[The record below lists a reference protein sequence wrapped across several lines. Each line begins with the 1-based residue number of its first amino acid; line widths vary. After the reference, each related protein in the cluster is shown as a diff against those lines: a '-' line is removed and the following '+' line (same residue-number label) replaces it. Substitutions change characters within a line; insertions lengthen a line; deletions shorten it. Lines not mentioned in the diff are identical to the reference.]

1 MVVAALAGPVTI
13 VGLYFMAEDSLMQA
27 MRMSSMGAAP
37 AQVRERDLSY
47 LSLAS
52 GDPDQVI
59 ASLEPKVTRD
69 DFVTNVRYGAP
80 GQAFLLAEA
89 YRAKGDTPDARR
101 FYLRAQQAAV
111 GFDEGLTPHLVD
123 KHARWQAQFGTDF
136 DFWLPDPPEMKIL
149 SDRIRAVS
157 QQRLDQLSK

>member
-13 VGLYFMAEDSLMQA
+13 AGLYFIAEDSLMQA
-27 MRMSSMGAAP
+27 MKLSSVGAAP

-59 ASLEPKVTRD
+59 ASLEPKVSRD
-69 DFVTNVRYGAP
+69 DFITNVRYGAP

-89 YRAKGDTPDARR
+89 YRAKGDMPAARR

-111 GFDEGLTPHLVD
+111 GFDEVLTPRMMD
-123 KHARWQAQFGTDF
+123 RQARWQAQFGDF
-136 DFWLPDPPEMKIL
+136 DFWLPNAPEMKIL

-157 QQRLDQLSK
+157 QQRLDQLSR